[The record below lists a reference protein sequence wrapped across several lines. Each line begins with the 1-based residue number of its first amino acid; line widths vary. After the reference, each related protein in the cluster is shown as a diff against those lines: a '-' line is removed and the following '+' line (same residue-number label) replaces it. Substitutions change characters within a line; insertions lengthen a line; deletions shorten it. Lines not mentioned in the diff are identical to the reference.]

1 MYVSLIAYLFS
12 DQLKEKEMTIEKDE
26 IERNVH
32 RLYNEK
38 IDRIQEMMLDFFEMR
53 LQFIEIMQISGKAF
67 SDLNR
72 IAEELENKI
81 YDFQDFCYAEE
92 VKNP

>member
-1 MYVSLIAYLFS
+1 
-12 DQLKEKEMTIEKDE
+12 MTIE

-32 RLYNEK
+32 TLYNEK
-38 IDRIQEMMLDFFEMR
+38 IDRIREMMLDFFEMR

-67 SDLNR
+67 CDLNR
-72 IAEELENKI
+72 IAEELENEI